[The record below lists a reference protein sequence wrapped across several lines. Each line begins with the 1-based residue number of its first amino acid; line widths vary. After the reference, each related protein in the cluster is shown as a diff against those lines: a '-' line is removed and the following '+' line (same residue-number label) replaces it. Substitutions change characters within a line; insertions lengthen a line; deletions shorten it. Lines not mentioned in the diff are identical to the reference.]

1 MKKAIQF
8 GAGNVGRGF
17 LADLFT
23 TSGYQVVFIEVNEKL
38 VEELKRRGGYEIEF
52 AKFPSERKIINNVTA
67 VNAKNMEEVVENC
80 WDGDIFATSVG
91 KNNLPAVSLH
101 IASII
106 KRRKRK
112 GLNNCFNLIIAEN
125 VAQGSKLL
133 KELIYR
139 NLDLEEQNFSEKFLG
154 LVEAVIARMVP
165 FMEPDIQKND
175 PLFIRVEEYS
185 LLPVDKK
192 GFKGE
197 LPEIKGFVFAEDIEA
212 LEARKLYMHNL
223 GHAIFSYLGYLKG
236 CTFIYEAVADPWIRK
251 KADSIWEK
259 CENGLVKEYGFH
271 RLSLREHREDLVRR
285 FGNQE
290 LKDTVV
296 RVSRDPIRKL
306 SPGERLVGGARFIEK
321 HGYEL
326 GEISWGIAGAL
337 LYNYPEDKEAV
348 KLQKLIKE
356 KGIDEA
362 LYEICKI
369 SSEERLAVLVKDR
382 WKKLQKKEFA

>member
-192 GFKGE
+192 AFKGE

-212 LEARKLYMHNL
+212 LEARD
-223 GHAIFSYLGYLKG
+223 IFLTL
-236 CTFIYEAVADPWIRK
+236 
-251 KADSIWEK
+251 
-259 CENGLVKEYGFH
+259 H
-271 RLSLREHREDLVRR
+271 LS
-285 FGNQE
+285 
-290 LKDTVV
+290 
-296 RVSRDPIRKL
+296 
-306 SPGERLVGGARFIEK
+306 
-321 HGYEL
+321 
-326 GEISWGIAGAL
+326 
-337 LYNYPEDKEAV
+337 
-348 KLQKLIKE
+348 
-356 KGIDEA
+356 
-362 LYEICKI
+362 
-369 SSEERLAVLVKDR
+369 
-382 WKKLQKKEFA
+382 